1 MRKQL
6 INNKVQFQYDVKSLK
21 HLKKKAYLTKLES
34 LTIIVSMIGT
44 FWNLLK
50 KIAATSLMFI
60 LNVYNFF

>member
-44 FWNLLK
+44 F
-50 KIAATSLMFI
+50 
-60 LNVYNFF
+60 